1 MPPLSLCQLQAVVLQ
16 ADMDVLEAELAVLV
30 SETEDEVVSNPG
42 QEVAIPSRY
51 LFCDAETWV
60 VTLADE
66 VNACS
71 LPVLW
76 QHLWATEND
85 LRLEAF
91 GHSLNI
97 SLCNDKMS
105 AA

>member
-1 MPPLSLCQLQAVVLQ
+1 
-16 ADMDVLEAELAVLV
+16 MDVLEAELAVLV
-30 SETEDEVVSNPG
+30 SETEGEVVSNPG
-42 QEVAIPSRY
+42 QEVAITSRY
-51 LFCDAETWV
+51 LLCDAETWV

-66 VNACS
+66 VNAWS

-76 QHLWATEND
+76 QQLWATEND

-97 SLCNDKMS
+97 SL
-105 AA
+105 